1 MLFGGLFLYISYYGT
16 DQTQVQ
22 RVLAAPSVALARKSL
37 FINGLLRFPLVLSYC
52 VLGIVLAAFVAH
64 NPQLMHE
71 AKKIDELFPRFIV
84 TYFPK
89 GVVGLIIAGM
99 MAATMSSLDAAF
111 TSLSAATM
119 RDFIE
124 RFNWIRSA
132 NTKKYMLSARI
143 TTFSWG
149 IVCCAF
155 GLMLKGGDTV
165 IVLIN
170 KIGSLFYGPMLG
182 VFIVAFLSRWINSLG
197 VIIGLICGI
206 SLNVIL
212 WFGFH
217 SISWWWWNLFS
228 FVFTVGIACVFSLPD
243 LYRKKF
249 ADIGMDKKEVT
260 DSDKYDTMRYVILGL
275 AALAIVLISWGLGQV
290 CMLKG

>member
-1 MLFGGLFLYISYYGT
+1 
-16 DQTQVQ
+16 
-22 RVLAAPSVALARKSL
+22 
-37 FINGLLRFPLVLSYC
+37 
-52 VLGIVLAAFVAH
+52 
-64 NPQLMHE
+64 
-71 AKKIDELFPRFIV
+71 
-84 TYFPK
+84 
-89 GVVGLIIAGM
+89 
-99 MAATMSSLDAAF
+99 
-111 TSLSAATM
+111 
-119 RDFIE
+119 
-124 RFNWIRSA
+124 
-132 NTKKYMLSARI
+132 
-143 TTFSWG
+143 
-149 IVCCAF
+149 
-155 GLMLKGGDTV
+155 MLKGGDTV